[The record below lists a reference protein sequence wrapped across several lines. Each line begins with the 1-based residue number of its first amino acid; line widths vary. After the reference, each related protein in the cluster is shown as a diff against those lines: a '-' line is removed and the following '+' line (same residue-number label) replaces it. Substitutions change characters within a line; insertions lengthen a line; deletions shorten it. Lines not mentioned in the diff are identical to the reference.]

1 MTKSDI
7 YKKSRGDSVL
17 SVFQRVGAENVPRLM
32 VMM

>member
-1 MTKSDI
+1 MKIDI

-17 SVFQRVGAENVPRLM
+17 SVSQRVGAENVPGLI